1 MKTAA
6 TIYKKIQDGVFDVSN
21 EVSFLFVCLPTH
33 KISHYYSFQSLGLEK
48 AGFPH
53 DFFVCL
59 PTLSLSGQICV
70 LSFLIPLPLL
80 RHAYKIYRPLAWCT
94 FMKHGRKN

>member
-53 DFFVCL
+53 DFFLCVCQL
-59 PTLSLSGQICV
+59 FPYQDKFVFFHS
-70 LSFLIPLPLL
+70 
-80 RHAYKIYRPLAWCT
+80 
-94 FMKHGRKN
+94 